1 MKSILSVGAGGI
13 LGALAR
19 YYITVPL
26 NSNGWFPVGTFT
38 VNMIGSFFL
47 AFFLTVILE
56 YMQSSSYLVIA
67 LSTGFIGSF
76 TTFSSLSVEAVKI
89 AQYSPSHSL
98 LYISASF
105 VFGIILAFSGRLV
118 GKMLLTGRRSKAVQE
133 ERVDVCD

>member
-1 MKSILSVGAGGI
+1 MKSILSVGAGGV

-26 NSNGWFPVGTFT
+26 ISNGWFPVGTFT

-67 LSTGFIGSF
+67 LSTGFTGSF

-89 AQYSPSHSL
+89 AQYSPVNSL

-105 VFGIILAFSGRLV
+105 VFGFFLAFMGRLT
-118 GKMLLTGRRSKAVQE
+118 GKILIANLKSDAVNE
-133 ERVDVCD
+133 ERADICD